1 MTKFNH
7 IILTCIILLILL
19 TCSFIGG
26 YFYHAKTTKPEVKV
40 ITETK
45 WKHSIIYR
53 DYPTLSQEEIV
64 NRLKCYDQSEM
75 YITVRPLEDIGTYRI
90 DTSLCERKAE
100 RDFRIECGETSN
112 FKLYLGLGLASAAG
126 IGIYALLH

>member
-1 MTKFNH
+1 MNKLVH
-7 IILTCIILLILL
+7 VLIICIIFLIFG

-26 YFYHAKTTKPEVKV
+26 YFYHAKTVKPEVKV

-53 DYPTLSQEEIV
+53 DYPTLSQEEIIS
-64 NRLKCYDQSEM
+64 RLKCYDQSEM
-75 YITVRPLEDIGTYRI
+75 YITVRPLDDIGTYRI

-100 RDFRIECGETSN
+100 RDLQIECGETSN
-112 FKLYLGLGLASAAG
+112 FKFYLGLGLASAAS